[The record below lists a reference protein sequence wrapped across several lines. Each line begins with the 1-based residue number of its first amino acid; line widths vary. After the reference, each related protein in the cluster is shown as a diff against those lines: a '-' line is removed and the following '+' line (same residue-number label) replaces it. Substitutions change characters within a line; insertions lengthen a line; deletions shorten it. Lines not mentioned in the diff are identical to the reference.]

1 MVTTRVAGRRG
12 RWRARCSPNRSG
24 SGALPT
30 AGARALEGKPLEE
43 ALPEGEP
50 VESAFKLAL
59 RQHGRDEPLAG
70 ARLREGIPVENTS
83 ESAWLGGCVSKA
95 ASRLLFLDDIEEV
108 DVVYSISE
116 KKFLNV
122 VE

>member
-1 MVTTRVAGRRG
+1 M
-12 RWRARCSPNRSG
+12 
-24 SGALPT
+24 
-30 AGARALEGKPLEE
+30 
-43 ALPEGEP
+43 
-50 VESAFKLAL
+50 
-59 RQHGRDEPLAG
+59 
-70 ARLREGIPVENTS
+70 ENTS